1 MMKKSTLTTLFI
13 CVIVAMQTAISCS
26 PAADNGAQLR
36 RERLRNL
43 DDSITVLAPSVL
55 DSINSAIDNTQQMLA
70 KKQANNTITISD
82 SLALQEYRMCLA
94 RYYWLSDHPEKADT
108 IVQDIINFAYRQN
121 GGYYDKHKVCRSE
134 RLNSLLANAFQLKA
148 ARNHN
153 FHREPKQTLQLYT
166 ESYRLLF
173 RSDNKEALPKACAN
187 LADAYIQV
195 NDIPGAAKW
204 YRRALFLVDSL
215 ELPKKENITLYMGL
229 AQIYLS
235 LHDFRTA
242 QIYYNETER
251 YFDLMSPQMQAYH
264 VNNLGNFY
272 YYTKNYPKALDTFKR
287 MERLLIKRGMTN
299 KFDMYLCRINL
310 ADVYL
315 NLGQL
320 DEARHCL
327 ELCEPYFHKNGDATA
342 LYYCNTIHIGI
353 AARQGNAAEVERV
366 LRSEHLAHEMPY
378 TMVNIRNQYMRQ
390 YYEQKGN
397 YRQAYVNLQAN
408 INYDDSLEHNRS
420 NMRSAEIMSRFT
432 ADTLKLHHDLA
443 LEHKNAMIQ
452 TANMKTTVAVSVAI
466 MLLMLLVLW
475 MMYMRK
481 KQLQNQVR
489 IMNLKLNNV
498 RNRISPHFMFN
509 VLNNKIVNSGKEE
522 ASELMELARLIRT
535 NLDMSSQPYMYL
547 NRELEFVE
555 QYIKVER
562 YLLGDDFDFT
572 IDIAPDVD
580 TAKVRIP
587 AMFLQ
592 ILTENAIVHG
602 LKGLEGHKQLHICIR
617 RDKDITIIS
626 VRDNGPGFNAR
637 RALKKGT
644 GLGIISQTIAVTNE
658 HNKHKMR
665 FEITNREDKEGN
677 VVGCEATL
685 KMPDNITFK

>member
-1 MMKKSTLTTLFI
+1 MMKKPALTTFLI
-13 CVIVAMQTAISCS
+13 CVIVAIQTAISCS
-26 PAADNGAQLR
+26 PTADNEAKLR
-36 RERLRNL
+36 RERLRQF
-43 DDSITVLAPSVL
+43 DDSITSLVPSVL
-55 DSINSAIDNTQQMLA
+55 DSINSAITQTQQTLA
-70 KKQANNTITISD
+70 RKQADNTITSSD
-82 SLALQEYRMCLA
+82 SLSLQEYRMCLA

-108 IVQDIINFAYRQN
+108 IVQDIVNFVRRQD
-121 GGYYDKHKVCRSE
+121 GGYYDKHKVCSTE
-134 RLNSLLANAFQLKA
+134 RLNALMANALQLQA

-153 FHREPKQTLQLYT
+153 FHREPKQTLDMYT
-166 ESYRLLF
+166 ESYRLLLH
-173 RSDNKEALPKACAN
+173 SDVKEALPKACAN

-215 ELPKKENITLYMGL
+215 GLPEKENITLYMGL

-235 LHDFRTA
+235 LHDFHSA

-251 YFDLMSPQMQAYH
+251 YFRLMSPQMQAYH
-264 VNNLGNFY
+264 INNLGNFY
-272 YYTKNYPKALDTFKR
+272 YYTKDYAKALATFKR
-287 MERLLIKRGMTN
+287 MERLLIDRGMAN
-299 KFDMYLCRINL
+299 KFDMYLCRVNL
-310 ADVYL
+310 ADVYF
-315 NLGQL
+315 NLGRL
-320 DEARHCL
+320 AEARHCL
-327 ELCEPYFHKNGDATA
+327 QLSEPYFRKNGDATA

-353 AARQGNAAEVERV
+353 AAREGNAAEVERV
-366 LRSEHLAHEMPY
+366 LRSEHLTHEMPY
-378 TMVNIRNQYMRQ
+378 AMVNIRNQYLRR

-397 YRQAYVNLQAN
+397 YRQAYANLQAN
-408 INYDDSLEHNRS
+408 ISYDDSLEHNRS
-420 NMRSAEIMSRFT
+420 NMRSAEIMARFT
-432 ADTLKLHHDLA
+432 ADTLQLHHDLA

-452 TANMKTTVAVSVAI
+452 TANMKTTAAVSVAVV
-466 MLLMLLVLW
+466 LLLLLVMW
-475 MMYMRK
+475 MMYIRK
-481 KQLQNQVR
+481 KQLQDQVN

-509 VLNNKIVNSGKEE
+509 VLNNKILKSGKEE

-535 NLDMSSQPYMYL
+535 NLDMSSQPFMYL

-562 YLLGDDFDFT
+562 YLLGDDFYFCINT
-572 IDIAPDVD
+572 SQDVD

-602 LKGLEGHKQLHICIR
+602 LKGQDGHKELHISISR
-617 RDKDITIIS
+617 QQDVTIIRVS
-626 VRDNGPGFNAR
+626 DNGPGFDAR
-637 RALKKGT
+637 RALKNGT

-665 FEITNREDKEGN
+665 FEIKNREDDKGN

-685 KMPDNITFK
+685 KVPDNIKF